1 MGGHLY
7 LSLNKSD
14 PYRIDKEY
22 GHRGVSEFR
31 KRFPTIR
38 GNQRTRLADSIGLWN
53 FTGTRNELEA
63 AIKQVDQKA
72 LQTRDWMFNPPP
84 PLTQEAS
91 RSA

>member
-14 PYRIDKEY
+14 PYRIDRAY
-22 GHRGVSEFR
+22 GHIQFR

-53 FTGTRNELEA
+53 FTGTGNELEA

-72 LQTRDWMFNPPP
+72 LQTCDWMFNPPP
-84 PLTQEAS
+84 PLTQEAC